1 MPQQWT
7 WPAYVG
13 IFGGAVLFAVFF
25 LPIALV
31 QSRRYG
37 RLSGRRLLVSAA
49 LAVYGVALV
58 AYTLLPLPSGAAGW
72 CAQHGIDA
80 AQLRPLAFVDDI
92 RRETAGLG
100 LTQTLRS
107 RSVLQVAFNVLLFV
121 PWGVAV
127 RRFFDRGAVVT
138 VLSGFALS
146 VLVEVTQYTGVFGL
160 VGCAYRIADVDDVLA
175 NTLGAAVGALVAPLV
190 LVWLPRSADLV
201 RERGRPRRVTVW
213 RRWTGMAVD
222 WFLFAAVPLVLVLA
236 YRAGLLALGR
246 PLPDGDVLS
255 DVILGTAVPG
265 LLVFVLP
272 AFTRSGASF
281 GQRALWLRPAWPE
294 RGRGGRP
301 SASEAHRGRL
311 GDGSLARRL
320 GRACVSGGA
329 YAALST
335 VEVVDALPDAVQ
347 DLAGTA
353 SLLVLLVA
361 FFGVLATEGRRG
373 VSFAVSGA
381 TLVDSR
387 AVRPGERSVVRK
399 P

>member
-13 IFGGAVLFAVFF
+13 VFGGALLFAVFF
-25 LPIALV
+25 LPIVLV

-37 RLSGRRLLVSAA
+37 RLSGRRLLVSAG

-100 LTQTLRS
+100 LSQTLRS
-107 RSVLQVAFNVLLFV
+107 RSVLQVVFNVLLFV

-127 RRFFDRGAVVT
+127 RRFFDRGVLVT
-138 VLSGFALS
+138 VVSGFAVS

-160 VGCAYRIADVDDVLA
+160 VGCSYRIADVDDVLT

-236 YRAGLLALGR
+236 YRAGLLAFGH

-255 DVILGTAVPG
+255 DVVLGTAVPG

-294 RGRGGRP
+294 RGRSARASGR
-301 SASEAHRGRL
+301 SRL
-311 GDGSLARRL
+311 GDGTLAQRL
-320 GRACVSGGA
+320 GRACVTGGA

-373 VSFAVSGA
+373 VSFALSGA

-387 AVRPGERSVVRK
+387 AVASGERADVRK
-399 P
+399 V